1 MNSIGNRKGD
11 VKMGNLDKPH
21 ATKEPITFTG
31 RTRSDAKRKA
41 LNYWF
46 MNQTA
51 LSMTIREFSARL
63 VLLPDGKSI
72 AFYDNASI

>member
-1 MNSIGNRKGD
+1 
-11 VKMGNLDKPH
+11 MGNLDK
-21 ATKEPITFTG
+21 AQTRKDPITFTG

-46 MNQTA
+46 MNQSSLA
-51 LSMTIREFSARL
+51 MSIREFSARL

-72 AFYDNASI
+72 VLYDVPSA